1 MNWKTYDMPYKERL
15 DFVSD
20 LFLWDKII
28 ALVIG
33 LSVVTFIC
41 VMGIFISLK
50 KRHRQAFVFSF
61 IAGSFSF
68 VLLLCPIIDY
78 YSNINGVKNNDT
90 NMHYISYKGTG
101 TINNVPSFD
110 EQVESQKIRFESDKN
125 NYYLTINNDMPIS
138 KGDKIKVNSNG
149 KIPTSNEY
157 KARELTSNTPK
168 KHKINVSIEHDGKW
182 KDLELIDKK

>member
-15 DFVSD
+15 DFISD
-20 LFLWDKII
+20 LFFWNKFVFI
-28 ALVIG
+28 VISAIT
-33 LSVVTFIC
+33 LIC
-41 VMGIFISLK
+41 VIGIFISRK
-50 KRHRQAFVFSF
+50 KGHQNSYVFSCV
-61 IAGSFSF
+61 AGSFAF
-68 VLLLCPIIDY
+68 VLLSFPITDY
-78 YSNINGVKNNDT
+78 YSNINSAKNNDT

-101 TINNVPSFD
+101 TINNVLSFD
-110 EQVESQKIRFESDKN
+110 EQVENQKIRFESDKN